1 MPFSEILNVV
11 LPTFIAIL
19 VGYVIGRTIKID
31 LTGVIDIVFYVGL
44 PALAFVSIL
53 SQQIVLLD
61 AAKVWAS
68 ALIVTFGCGAIAWVL
83 FKLKREHHSSL
94 YLPISLPNTV
104 NIPFPIISLAYG
116 SAGHSSRPFITF
128 LIS

>member
-1 MPFSEILNVV
+1 MPYTEILNVI

-19 VGYVIGRTIKID
+19 IGYAIGKTVRID
-31 LTGVIDIVFYVGL
+31 MTGVIDIVFYVGL

-68 ALIVTFGCGAIAWVL
+68 ALIVTFGCGATGWLI
-83 FKLKREHHSSL
+83 FKLMR
-94 YLPISLPNTV
+94 
-104 NIPFPIISLAYG
+104 
-116 SAGHSSRPFITF
+116 
-128 LIS
+128 